1 MFRFVMNNLISI
13 LLVKINSYVLYFK
26 DLVMVKRILFP
37 LILGVLISA
46 CVSQGTYDDMVAERD
61 GALSKNDSLQS
72 IIRSLNSSN
81 VTLMRD
87 LNALKD
93 ELANLKETYDALKRN
108 SSAGALEMITKLE
121 ELQKDIAERE
131 RRIQEIKEK
140 LDERDRFLTA
150 LRERIQ
156 KAMAGVEEGGL
167 SVYIKDGKLY
177 VSLSNKL
184 LFRTGSTEIDQQGL
198 NALLQLAE
206 VLNQQNDINI
216 LVEGHTDNQ
225 PISAQ
230 AGRFKDNWDLSVM
243 RATEV
248 VRYLTNEGKV
258 SPLRIIASGRSEYF
272 PIEEGDT
279 PEARAINR
287 RTEIILTPNID
298 ILFEL
303 FK

>member
-1 MFRFVMNNLISI
+1 MNNLIYI

>member
-1 MFRFVMNNLISI
+1 
-13 LLVKINSYVLYFK
+13 
-26 DLVMVKRILFP
+26 MVKRILFP

>member
-1 MFRFVMNNLISI
+1 MNNLIYI

-72 IIRSLNSSN
+72 IIRNLNSSN

>member
-1 MFRFVMNNLISI
+1 
-13 LLVKINSYVLYFK
+13 
-26 DLVMVKRILFP
+26 MVKRILFP

-72 IIRSLNSSN
+72 IIRNLNSSN

>member
-1 MFRFVMNNLISI
+1 MNNLISI